1 MITINDYIKDLEEQN
16 IFLLNEISKY
26 PNNSK
31 TYKLRFMQYQTNI
44 INIKM
49 NKKINMVLA
58 GQIID

>member
-26 PNNSK
+26 PKNSK

-49 NKKINMVLA
+49 NKKFNMVLA